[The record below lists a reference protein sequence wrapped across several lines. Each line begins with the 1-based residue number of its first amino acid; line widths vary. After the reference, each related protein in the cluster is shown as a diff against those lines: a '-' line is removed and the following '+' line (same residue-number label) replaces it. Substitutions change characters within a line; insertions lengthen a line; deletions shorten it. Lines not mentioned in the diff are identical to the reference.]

1 MNRRSGKH
9 GMVHQ
14 FTFGRPRD
22 IVAPSFWM
30 FLNELVGCLPAM
42 VVIVAL
48 YAMEPAFSAPY
59 TVDVAMLAWL
69 AAAAGVLVLVQYAV
83 EVVSYWFT
91 YHRAYRETA
100 AKRKAYV
107 AHLRELPLGFFS
119 SKRSG
124 DLISSFADDFANV
137 EYTMCYWLPFPI
149 GVGALLALC
158 FVGLLAFDW
167 RMALA
172 LYSLLP
178 VSMAL
183 SFFSGRAKKRFR
195 KDVLSAKAQAATQ
208 LSAYLR
214 GMKDLRA
221 YRMAGAGFGS
231 LERAYAEVRRTS
243 MRDELLAGT
252 ATFLASAV
260 TRFVVPVTVVVG
272 MYALLGGGGGVL
284 DYIVCV
290 IVATKLAAPLMMLS
304 QSVSALQDMAAS
316 GERLD
321 AVMSEPAQGG
331 SRPAGAVE
339 GYAFDQVTFSYGVA
353 GGTGAADGA
362 DGQAACPPGPAG
374 QAALRAASFEVPAR
388 RLTALVGPSGSGK
401 STCVRL
407 MARFWDAQGGAVSAT
422 GPDGA
427 SDVRELQVD
436 SLLANVSV
444 VLQDAY
450 LFRGTIRDNLCF
462 GRAIPDDEL
471 LAACRD
477 ASCLQF
483 VEALP
488 EGLDTQVG
496 EGGAT
501 LSGGERQR
509 LALARALLKD
519 APVLLLDEPT
529 ASLDA
534 DNEALVQQAL
544 DRIARDRTV
553 VMIAHRLK
561 TVRNASSV
569 VVVEDGRV
577 AQRGTHDDL
586 LRQGGIY
593 ARLWELQTAA
603 HALRFSRAEADAR

>member
-1 MNRRSGKH
+1 MGRSDGRH

-14 FTFGRPRD
+14 FTFGHPRD
-22 IVAPSFWM
+22 IGAPAFWM
-30 FLNELVGCLPAM
+30 FLNELVGCFPAM
-42 VVIVAL
+42 VVILAVYTL
-48 YAMEPAFSAPY
+48 GPAFVAPY
-59 TVDVAMLAWL
+59 TVDVAMLGWL
-69 AAAAGVLVLVQYAV
+69 AVAAGVLVVVQYAV
-83 EVVSYWFT
+83 EMVSYWFT

-124 DLISSFADDFANV
+124 DLISSFGDDFANV
-137 EYTMCYWLPFPI
+137 EYAMCYWLPFPI

-172 LYSLLP
+172 LYALLP
-178 VSMAL
+178 VSMVL
-183 SFFSGRAKKRFR
+183 SFVAGRVKKRFR
-195 KDVLSAKAQAATQ
+195 TDVLSAKAQAATQ

-214 GMKDLRA
+214 GMKELKA
-221 YRMAGAGFGS
+221 HRMTGAGFEA
-231 LERAYAEVRRTS
+231 LEHAYGEVKRAS
-243 MRDELLAGT
+243 MRDELVAGT

-260 TRFVVPVTVVVG
+260 TRFVVPATVAVG
-272 MYALLGGGGGVL
+272 MYALLGGSIDPL

-290 IVATKLAAPLMMLS
+290 IVATKLASPLMMLS
-304 QSVSALQDMAAS
+304 QSVSALQNMAAS

-331 SRPAGAVE
+331 SESAGAVE
-339 GYAFDQVTFSYGVA
+339 GYAFDRVAFSYG
-353 GGTGAADGA
+353 AAAEGES
-362 DGQAACPPGPAG
+362 
-374 QAALRAASFEVPAR
+374 ALRAASFDVPAR
-388 RLTALVGPSGSGK
+388 HLTALVGPSGSGK

-407 MARFWDAQGGAVSAT
+407 MARFWDAQGGTVFAK
-422 GPDGA
+422 GPAGA
-427 SDVRELQVD
+427 SDVRELQAD
-436 SLLANVSV
+436 SLLGNVSMV
-444 VLQDAY
+444 MQDAY

-462 GRAIPDDEL
+462 GRAIPDDVL

-534 DNEALVQQAL
+534 DNEALVQRAL

-561 TVRNASSV
+561 TVRSASSI
-569 VVVEDGRV
+569 VVVEGGRI
-577 AQRGTHDDL
+577 AERGTHDGL

-603 HALRFSRAEADAR
+603 HALRFAQAGAGASEP

>member
-1 MNRRSGKH
+1 
-9 GMVHQ
+9 
-14 FTFGRPRD
+14 
-22 IVAPSFWM
+22 
-30 FLNELVGCLPAM
+30 
-42 VVIVAL
+42 
-48 YAMEPAFSAPY
+48 
-59 TVDVAMLAWL
+59 
-69 AAAAGVLVLVQYAV
+69 
-83 EVVSYWFT
+83 
-91 YHRAYRETA
+91 
-100 AKRKAYV
+100 
-107 AHLRELPLGFFS
+107 
-119 SKRSG
+119 
-124 DLISSFADDFANV
+124 
-137 EYTMCYWLPFPI
+137 
-149 GVGALLALC
+149 
-158 FVGLLAFDW
+158 
-167 RMALA
+167 
-172 LYSLLP
+172 
-178 VSMAL
+178 
-183 SFFSGRAKKRFR
+183 
-195 KDVLSAKAQAATQ
+195 
-208 LSAYLR
+208 
-214 GMKDLRA
+214 
-221 YRMAGAGFGS
+221 
-231 LERAYAEVRRTS
+231 

-331 SRPAGAVE
+331 GRPAGAVE

-362 DGQAACPPGPAG
+362 GRAACPPGPTG
-374 QAALRAASFEVPAR
+374 QAALCAASFEVPAR

-569 VVVEDGRV
+569 VVVEDGRI

-593 ARLWELQTAA
+593 ARLWGLQTAA